1 MSNTVRCNIQEIT
14 ALCLLTFAGTVAG
27 LAAQEAEPVSISTA
41 KVQALVAQGNTPAL
55 KALGKNVLPLLV
67 RMYKSSNE
75 DQRTNI
81 AHTLY
86 VLGWKSP
93 EAKKV
98 LMADVHTKNQ
108 NLRFQVQYALGR
120 VSDDRDVVDV
130 LLDNMQNDAN
140 PVFRDKA
147 ACALA
152 YDQIH
157 LTEQQKVRL
166 YEGLINA
173 LGDSKVDVRS
183 IAALALS
190 IQTGQTKRFNA
201 NASSTQ
207 RDLGIREWN
216 KWLEEYRSRW

>member
-1 MSNTVRCNIQEIT
+1 MSNTVRCNIQQIT
-14 ALCLLTFAGTVAG
+14 TLFLLTIMGTVAG
-27 LAAQEAEPVSISTA
+27 LAAQEAESVSISTA
-41 KVQALVAQGNTPAL
+41 KVQALVTQGNTPAL
-55 KALGKNVLPLLV
+55 KALGKNVLPVLV

-75 DQRTNI
+75 DQRTHI

-108 NLRFQVQYALGR
+108 DLRFQVQYALGR
-120 VSDDRDVVDV
+120 VSDDRDVVEV

-173 LGDSKVDVRS
+173 LSDSKVDVRS
-183 IAALALS
+183 IARLALR
-190 IQTGQTKRFNA
+190 IQTGQTKRFKA
-201 NASSTQ
+201 TGTSTE
-207 RDLGIREWN
+207 RELAVREWN

>member
-1 MSNTVRCNIQEIT
+1 MSNKVRCNIQQIT
-14 ALCLLTFAGTVAG
+14 ALFLLTVAG
-27 LAAQEAEPVSISTA
+27 SVASLAAQEAESVSIA
-41 KVQALVAQGNTPAL
+41 KVQALVAQKNTSAL
-55 KALGKNVLPLLV
+55 KALGKSVLPVLV
-67 RMYKSSNE
+67 QAYRTSNE

-81 AHTLY
+81 AETLY
-86 VLGWKSP
+86 ALGWKSP

-98 LMADVHTKNQ
+98 LMADVHTQNQ
-108 NLRFQVQYALGR
+108 SLRVQVQYALGR
-120 VSDDRDVVDV
+120 VSDDRDVVEV

-140 PVFRDKA
+140 PLFRDKA

-173 LGDSKVDVRS
+173 LSDSKVDVRS

-190 IQTGQTKRFNA
+190 IQTGQTKRFAA

-207 RDLGIREWN
+207 REPAVREWK
-216 KWLEEYRSRW
+216 KWLAEYRSRW